1 MILRKKYFIKS
12 LDQSGVDN
20 IQYFIKQINLNIF
33 IYNLLSRFELL
44 NKSNWVFLDF
54 LNLERILQFFVRNHV
69 IKI

>member
-1 MILRKKYFIKS
+1 MNFVFFMILRKKYFIKS

-44 NKSNWVFLDF
+44 NKSNWCFWIF
-54 LNLERILQFFVRNHV
+54 
-69 IKI
+69 